1 MARLTRFATFVIPLF
16 YALIVL
22 VAVMN
27 IAAEG
32 LGCAHWPLCSAGA
45 LSAPGLGALVDAS
58 HAAVNGLATILIA
71 ATSVVLIWRFP
82 RRPWVAWPA
91 AIAGALLLL
100 EIILGAAPIPAA
112 QPVPMTAQF
121 AIAML
126 VVGSILAAGTSVT
139 AGDPLSRRGPLAPAR
154 RDSYPRVVLATTLA
168 MYVLLISGAIATATA
183 GTQACPSWPFCPVN
197 DPYAAVQMVHR
208 WAVAAV
214 GVLLLYLLAATY
226 RTRRETPLMPIAWVA
241 AGVYLVQIVF
251 GALDVAWQTPP
262 ATRVLHLGAGALVWG
277 ALVVMTMAAY
287 ALPTPRRVAP
297 QATDATT
304 EKRGIGRTIGLYV
317 SLTKPRVIS
326 LLLVT
331 TWAAL
336 WIASPTP
343 PSWALVFWT
352 LLGGY
357 LAAGGAN
364 AINQYM
370 DRDIDLLM
378 GRTARRPIPSRQ
390 IAPLNALVF
399 GIALGVLAFAVYAVF
414 VNVLSGILSMIGLL
428 FYVFIYTRWLKR
440 TSTQNIVIGG
450 AAGAIPPLVGWAAAT
465 GSLNLAAIFLF
476 IIIFYWTPPHFWALA
491 LVKQKDY
498 ARAGVP
504 MLPVIAGDHETYRQ
518 ILFYSVMLVAL
529 SVMLVPIGAMGWLYL
544 VSAVVLGGI
553 LVYYAVRLIQ
563 QGGHAAAWKLYKYSL
578 LYLALLFVAMV
589 VDHALGFAAFLP
601 R

>member
-1 MARLTRFATFVIPLF
+1 MARLTRLATFVIPLF

-32 LGCAHWPLCSAGA
+32 LGCAHWPVCSTGS
-45 LSAPGLGALVDAS
+45 LTAPGLDALADAS
-58 HAAVNGLATILIA
+58 RNVVNVLATLLIA

-82 RRPWVAWPA
+82 SRPWVAWPA
-91 AIAGALLLL
+91 AVAGALLLL
-100 EIILGAAPIPAA
+100 EIILSAAPIPAA
-112 QPVPMTAQF
+112 QPLPMSAQF

-126 VVGSILAAGTSVT
+126 IIGSVLVSVT
-139 AGDPLSRRGPLAPAR
+139 AATVGPPLPRRGPLAPAR
-154 RDSYPRVVLATTLA
+154 RDSYPRLVLVTTVT
-168 MYVLLISGAIATATA
+168 MYVLLVSGAIATATA
-183 GTQACPSWPFCPVN
+183 GTQACPAWPFCPVN
-197 DPYAAVQMVHR
+197 DPYAAIQMLHR
-208 WAVAAV
+208 WAVAGV

-226 RTRRETPLMPIAWVA
+226 RTRRETPLLPLAWAVA
-241 AGVYLVQIVF
+241 IVYLVQIAF
-251 GALDVAWQTPP
+251 GALDVAWQTPT

-277 ALVVMTMAAY
+277 ALVVMTMLAY
-287 ALPTPRRVAP
+287 ALPTPRRAVAEAADTP
-297 QATDATT
+297 QR
-304 EKRGIGRTIGLYV
+304 RGIGKTIGLYV

-343 PSWALVFWT
+343 PAWSLVFWT
-352 LLGGY
+352 LLAGY

-378 GRTARRPIPSRQ
+378 GRTARRPIPSHQ
-390 IAPLNALVF
+390 IAPRNALVF
-399 GIALGVLAFAVYAVF
+399 GIALGVLAFLCYAVF
-414 VNVLSGILSMIGLL
+414 VNVLSGVLSMIGLL
-428 FYVFIYTRWLKR
+428 FYVFIYTKWLKR

-450 AAGAIPPLVGWAAAT
+450 AAGAVPPLVGWAAAT

-504 MLPVIAGDHETYRQ
+504 MLPVIVGDHETYRQ
-518 ILFYSVMLVAL
+518 ILLYSIMLVAL
-529 SVMLVPIGAMGWLYL
+529 SVMLFPMGAMGWLYL
-544 VSAVVLGGI
+544 VSAIVLGGI
-553 LVYYAVRLIQ
+553 LIYYAVRLWRE
-563 QGGHAAAWKLYKYSL
+563 GGHAAAWKLYKYSL
-578 LYLALLFVAMV
+578 LYLALLFLAMV
-589 VDHALGFAAFLP
+589 IDHGLSFTTLLP

>member
-1 MARLTRFATFVIPLF
+1 MARLTRLATFVIPLF
-16 YALIVL
+16 YALILL

-27 IAAEG
+27 IAADG
-32 LGCAHWPLCSAGA
+32 LGCAHWPLCSNTLAASGV
-45 LSAPGLGALVDAS
+45 SALVDMG
-58 HAAVNGLATILIA
+58 HVAVNALATLLIA
-71 ATSVVLIWRFP
+71 ATSIILIWRFP
-82 RRPWVAWPA
+82 SRPWVTWPA

-100 EIILGAAPIPAA
+100 EIILSAAPIPAA
-112 QPVPMTAQF
+112 QPVPMSAQF

-126 VVGSILAAGTSVT
+126 IIGSILVAVT
-139 AGDPLSRRGPLAPAR
+139 TVTVGPPLPRRGPLAPAR
-154 RDSYPRVVLATTLA
+154 RDAYPRLVLITTVA
-168 MYVLLISGAIATATA
+168 MYVLLVSGAIATATA
-183 GTQACPSWPFCPVN
+183 GTQACPAWPFCPVN
-197 DPYAAVQMVHR
+197 DPYAAIQMVHR
-208 WAVAAV
+208 WAVAGV
-214 GVLLLYLLAATY
+214 GVLLLYLLVATY
-226 RTRRETPLMPIAWVA
+226 RTRRETPLLPIAWAVA
-241 AGVYLVQIVF
+241 VVYLVQIAF

-262 ATRVLHLGAGALVWG
+262 ATRVLHLGAGTLVWG
-277 ALVVMTMAAY
+277 ALVVMTMLAY
-287 ALPTPRRVAP
+287 ALPTPRRDAA
-297 QATDATT
+297 QAADAT
-304 EKRGIGRTIGLYV
+304 ERRGIGKTIGLYV

-343 PSWALVFWT
+343 PSWGLVFWT
-352 LLGGY
+352 LLAGY

-378 GRTARRPIPSRQ
+378 GRTARRPIPSHQ
-390 IAPLNALVF
+390 IAPRNALVF
-399 GIALGVLAFAVYAVF
+399 GIALGVLSFALYVFF
-414 VNVLSGILSMIGLL
+414 VNVLSGVLAMIGLL

-504 MLPVIAGDHETYRQ
+504 MLPVIAGDQETYRQ
-518 ILFYSVMLVAL
+518 ILLYSVMLVAL

-544 VSAVVLGGI
+544 VSAVALGGL
-553 LVYYAVRLIQ
+553 LVYYAVRLVRV
-563 QGGHAAAWKLYKYSL
+563 GGHAAAWKLYKYSL
-578 LYLALLFVAMV
+578 LYLALLFLAMV
-589 VDHALGFAAFLP
+589 IDHALSFTTLLP

>member
-1 MARLTRFATFVIPLF
+1 MARLTRLATFVIPLF

-27 IAAEG
+27 IAADG
-32 LGCAHWPLCSAGA
+32 LGCTHWPLCSAGA
-45 LSAPGLGALVDAS
+45 LSAGGLGALVDAS
-58 HAAVNGLATILIA
+58 HSIVNGLATILIA

-100 EIILGAAPIPAA
+100 EIILSAAPISAA

-126 VVGSILAAGTSVT
+126 VIGSVLVGVT
-139 AGDPLSRRGPLAPAR
+139 VVTVGPPLSRSGALAPAR
-154 RDSYPRVVLATTLA
+154 RDSYPRVVLTTTVA
-168 MYVLLISGAIATATA
+168 MYVLLISGAVATATVA
-183 GTQACPSWPFCPVN
+183 VQACPSWPFCAVN

-208 WAVAAV
+208 WAVAIV

-226 RTRRETPLMPIAWVA
+226 RTRRETPLMPIAWA
-241 AGVYLVQIVF
+241 AAAVYLVQIAF

-277 ALVVMTMAAY
+277 ALVVMTMIAY
-287 ALPTPRRVAP
+287 ALPTPRRTGAKAEVAV
-297 QATDATT
+297 

-378 GRTARRPIPSRQ
+378 GRTARRPIPSHQ
-390 IAPLNALVF
+390 IAPRNALVF
-399 GIALGVLAFAVYAVF
+399 GIALGVLAFVIYAVF
-414 VNVLSGILSMIGLL
+414 VNVLSGVLSMIGLL

-504 MLPVIAGDHETYRQ
+504 MLPVIAGDQETYRQ
-518 ILFYSVMLVAL
+518 ILLYSVMLVAL
-529 SVMLVPIGAMGWLYL
+529 SVMLFPIGAMGWLYL
-544 VSAVVLGGI
+544 VSAIVLGGI
-553 LVYYAVRLIQ
+553 LVYYAVRLWQ
-563 QGGHAAAWKLYKYSL
+563 VGGHAAAWKLYKYSL
-578 LYLALLFVAMV
+578 LYLALLFLAMV
-589 VDHALGFAAFLP
+589 IDHAVGFAGLLP